1 MISKL
6 FLPGLPVRMVCSAG
20 GAASVW
26 TQNVPPHDGQLH
38 FVRSRSRNAVIPS
51 LRMNA
56 RFSIGDSLSG

>member
-6 FLPGLPVRMVCSAG
+6 FLPELPVRMVCPQ
-20 GAASVW
+20 AAQRPVW